1 MKNSFLFGHHWW
13 LCIKY
18 GALSYQRQACLVP
31 TGYCLV
37 CCRATMFLTCLH
49 CPILPFIWY
58 LFLFFFILQK
68 IKNQNH
74 KMRITP
80 TTYGTISLSKF
91 LLSLWW
97 LRLHALSASGC
108 SKSNFTCF
116 FLFPFIY
123 LFLIFLNCYI
133 NELLIL
139 SETPSICLHSH
150 VLLCWSW
157 LNITFHNA
165 CLIMNLASLLR
176 FTLIRN

>member
-1 MKNSFLFGHHWW
+1 MRTINFQFSTLDMHVIFDPKT
-13 LCIKY
+13 K
-18 GALSYQRQACLVP
+18 
-31 TGYCLV
+31 
-37 CCRATMFLTCLH
+37 
-49 CPILPFIWY
+49 
-58 LFLFFFILQK
+58 QK
-68 IKNQNH
+68 ITKCAWHHQH
-74 KMRITP
+74 T
-80 TTYGTISLSKF
+80 GTNSLSKF

-165 CLIMNLASLLR
+165 CLIMNLASLFFFCPCYPCFISLKSYN
-176 FTLIRN
+176 FYNF

>member
-49 CPILPFIWY
+49 CPILPFILY

-97 LRLHALSASGC
+97 LLLHALSAPRC
-108 SKSNFTCF
+108 SQSNFTCF
-116 FLFPFIY
+116 MFHVSFYFTFLK
-123 LFLIFLNCYI
+123 NCYLI
-133 NELLIL
+133 ELLIL
-139 SETPSICLHSH
+139 SDTPSICLHTH
-150 VLLCWSW
+150 VLLSWSW
-157 LNITFHNA
+157 
-165 CLIMNLASLLR
+165 MNLV
-176 FTLIRN
+176 FQ